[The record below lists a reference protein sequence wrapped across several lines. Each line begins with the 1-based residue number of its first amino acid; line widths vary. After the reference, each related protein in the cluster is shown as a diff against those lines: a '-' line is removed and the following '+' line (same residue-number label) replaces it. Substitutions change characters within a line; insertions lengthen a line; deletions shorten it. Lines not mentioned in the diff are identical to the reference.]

1 MRIDT
6 GLAIATLVA
15 LAAFL
20 GCGKTEPAL
29 SGPDPSVKNE
39 GNPAAEGRADRRG
52 PAELPG
58 QAASQGQDPAGK
70 APGEA
75 PSVGNGLAGG
85 AGDGARGETGTP
97 SGSEAAAETGNVA
110 QGGTGEGGANAN
122 SVPAGSGTGSANEDS
137 ERSASGDRVAE
148 NKAAS
153 DYAPPPFQTVDETK
167 WEKKARSDMLMFLEN
182 SYRHRIKD
190 PRVLTAMGNVPRHLY
205 ILPEDREAGNSYK
218 QMWYKIGYGQTITDP
233 GMVAYMTQL
242 LAIKPTDKVLE
253 IGTGSGYQGSVLV
266 QLTPN
271 VFTIEIVEKLAN
283 RTHKLLDSLGY
294 SETVLR
300 RRIADGYWGWEE
312 EAPFDKIIVTCAA
325 DHVPVPLLQQ
335 LRPGGLMVVPVGPR
349 YQPGKLHFIAKD
361 EAGQVHEKVLG
372 TVEFVPLTRKKVE
385 KTHSE

>member
-6 GLAIATLVA
+6 GLAIAALVA

-20 GCGKTEPAL
+20 GCGKTEPAP
-29 SGPDPSVKNE
+29 SGPEPSVKND

-52 PAELPG
+52 PAELPR

-75 PSVGNGLAGG
+75 PSVGNGPAGG